1 MRGGRDFGGV
11 SRTLKSMN
19 ANTLNIGVATY
30 TLRNVPTDAAIA
42 VLKRLAI
49 TSASLKDSHLPMKAT
64 PDELKAIVAKFR
76 AAGIEPRSC
85 GNVGLKNDEASA
97 RAAFE
102 YAKAAGIEIMVCAPP
117 LDAIPLLDKLVKEYD
132 LKLALHNH
140 GPEDKNFPTPYEAY
154 NAAKGFDKR
163 IGLCVDVGHCA
174 RAGKDPAKA
183 ILDCRDRVYD
193 IHLKDVSVVA
203 PNGKPIEVGRGGL
216 DIPAVLKALLTIKF
230 TGNVGFEYEKDANDP
245 VLGLAESVGYVRG
258 VLKQL

>member
-1 MRGGRDFGGV
+1 M
-11 SRTLKSMN
+11 K
-19 ANTLNIGVATY
+19 ANSLNIGVATY
-30 TLRNVPTDAAIA
+30 TLRMLPTDAAITI
-42 VLKRLAI
+42 LQRLAVK
-49 TSASLKDSHLPMKAT
+49 TCSLKDSHLPMKAT
-64 PDELKAIVAKFR
+64 PDELKAIVAKFK
-76 AAGIEPRSC
+76 AAGITPLSC
-85 GNVGLKNDEASA
+85 GNVGMKNDEADV

-102 YAKAAGIEIMVCAPP
+102 YAKAAGIGTMVCAPP
-117 LDAIPLLDKLVKEYD
+117 LDAIPLLDKMVKEYD
-132 LKLALHNH
+132 IKLALHNH

-216 DIPAVLKALLTIKF
+216 DIASILKALIAINF
-230 TGNVGFEYEKDANDP
+230 TGNVGFEYEKDAKDP

-258 VLKQL
+258 ILKGL